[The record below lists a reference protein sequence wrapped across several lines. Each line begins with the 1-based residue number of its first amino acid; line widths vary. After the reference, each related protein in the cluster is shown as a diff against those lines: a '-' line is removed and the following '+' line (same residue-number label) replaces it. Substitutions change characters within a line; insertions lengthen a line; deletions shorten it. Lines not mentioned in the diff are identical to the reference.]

1 MKEYELVIESYN
13 PCGGTAYAQKKFMEI
28 ETDDPVAYVKDYAK
42 VDKVNIFSE
51 TADET
56 ILMVEENGY
65 VQKYYFTE
73 I

>member
-28 ETDDPVAYVKDYAK
+28 ETDDPEKFVKEYAL
-42 VDKVNIFSE
+42 VDHVDIFSQSNE
-51 TADET
+51 EL
-56 ILMVEENGY
+56 ILIVEENGY

>member
-13 PCGGTAYAQKKFMEI
+13 PCGGTTYAQKQFLEI
-28 ETDDPVAYVKDYAK
+28 ETDDPVAYVKNYAK
-42 VDKVNIFSE
+42 VDNVKIFSE
-51 TADET
+51 NADET